1 MAMNGTVPPG
11 TEAALVEW
19 VNSFPLS
26 DRVESL
32 REMND
37 GRAIWEMLRTIN
49 KDSFVGELPSNK
61 QSDYARQQNLLFIYG
76 QLVSYL
82 DGQDARYRDF
92 SDYELK
98 KIATGESS
106 SSILKF
112 LKLVLL
118 VVISPPNHE
127 IISKIPQ
134 LPSPTPLILQALFEE
149 IDPARPPSENGDAPD
164 TSDLDSGRESSKG
177 SAFSS
182 PTRRRDRELLLEEKL
197 ALVNAQLTRREA
209 EVEDL
214 KVDKEEL
221 SVAYLRL
228 QDNYEAVKQS
238 SAENEDRL
246 KKLTSVHNEREQ
258 LSIRDLEAKI
268 SLQEETIG
276 RQESQI
282 AELQTNEAELQRRA
296 SKLSDVEEKFQKLQ
310 DEFHIQK
317 VNLDEQTRRANA
329 GDKYK
334 QKVQA
339 TQGVERERDA
349 LRNQIDELRP
359 RAQAY
364 DEVRREN
371 SKLKQENH
379 EIGQTLSHSERSNN
393 EFREMKQAYIAE
405 IERFHRE
412 TKGLREALAQ
422 GQERIADLE
431 DRSGGSE
438 VHSSPMIVDGGL
450 ESELAETSKH
460 EQQMQ
465 VARTALFWS
474 RVLTID
480 RKSRIVELE
489 KQNRQL
495 TDDSDEKETTIKTI
509 QRQLKNVQA
518 LSVDQ
523 DKLLQDKTQEI
534 TNLQSSLAEVRQGHP
549 IEGTETFKRT
559 REQLKIEQKKN
570 VELEKMLS
578 AAQKEVEAANDER
591 TSSFDRHC
599 LISELNIDL
608 LQGAL
613 VDKPKLEIIE
623 AVKKQSSMALMLLQ
637 SEHEALQLLHKGVQD
652 ENDRLKDDRKDAWY
666 EAHEAVVAK
675 GLADS
680 DHAAHN
686 QRLADLKDMIKKFSN
701 DRSTESTAQISEAL
715 EMNIGVFARKIEE
728 SRERTLKQQQQIE
741 KQEALIKDLETRLE
755 QQKIVQD
762 SMQSKEDAKEDAKF
776 EETSPKE
783 REYTQNLERELK
795 LIASAYHDLAGRL
808 QMNNVVLQRRA
819 EAPKSWLGRQ
829 RKVMEGVGGLVR

>member
-1 MAMNGTVPPG
+1 MMANG
-11 TEAALVEW
+11 A
-19 VNSFPLS
+19 
-26 DRVESL
+26 
-32 REMND
+32 M
-37 GRAIWEMLRTIN
+37 
-49 KDSFVGELPSNK
+49 
-61 QSDYARQQNLLFIYG
+61 Q
-76 QLVSYL
+76 
-82 DGQDARYRDF
+82 
-92 SDYELK
+92 
-98 KIATGESS
+98 
-106 SSILKF
+106 F

-149 IDPARPPSENGDAPD
+149 IDPGRPPSEDGDAPD

-182 PTRRRDRELLLEEKL
+182 PTRIRDRELLLEEKL

-282 AELQTNEAELQRRA
+282 AELQTNEAEFQRRA

-339 TQGVERERDA
+339 TQGIERERDA

-438 VHSSPMIVDGGL
+438 VHSSPTIVDGGL

-465 VARTALFWS
+465 VARTVLFWS

-509 QRQLKNVQA
+509 QRQLENVQA

-549 IEGTETFKRT
+549 IEGSVTLSPGFSCFSHNVNSTETFKRT

-570 VELEKMLS
+570 VELEKSLS

-613 VDKPKLEIIE
+613 IDKPKLEIIE

-728 SRERTLKQQQQIE
+728 SRERMLKQQQVARQISSSGPLTP
-741 KQEALIKDLETRLE
+741 KPLLPE
-755 QQKIVQD
+755 QYSLFGSPASPRPRQPPRGI
-762 SMQSKEDAKEDAKF
+762 SSLFRTSK
-776 EETSPKE
+776 
-783 REYTQNLERELK
+783 R
-795 LIASAYHDLAGRL
+795 
-808 QMNNVVLQRRA
+808 
-819 EAPKSWLGRQ
+819 
-829 RKVMEGVGGLVR
+829 

>member
-1 MAMNGTVPPG
+1 MAAMMANG
-11 TEAALVEW
+11 A
-19 VNSFPLS
+19 
-26 DRVESL
+26 
-32 REMND
+32 M
-37 GRAIWEMLRTIN
+37 
-49 KDSFVGELPSNK
+49 
-61 QSDYARQQNLLFIYG
+61 Q
-76 QLVSYL
+76 
-82 DGQDARYRDF
+82 
-92 SDYELK
+92 
-98 KIATGESS
+98 
-106 SSILKF
+106 F

-149 IDPARPPSENGDAPD
+149 IDPARPPSEDGDAPD
-164 TSDLDSGRESSKG
+164 TSDLDSERESSKG
-177 SAFSS
+177 SVFSS

-214 KVDKEEL
+214 KVEKEEL

-228 QDNYEAVKQS
+228 QDKYEAVKQS

-246 KKLTSVHNEREQ
+246 KKLTSVQNEREQ

-268 SLQEETIG
+268 SQQEETIG

-296 SKLSDVEEKFQKLQ
+296 SKLSDVEERFQKLQ

-339 TQGVERERDA
+339 TQGIERERDA

-405 IERFHRE
+405 IDRFHRE

-438 VHSSPMIVDGGL
+438 VHSSPTIVDGGL

-465 VARTALFWS
+465 VARTVLFWS

-509 QRQLKNVQA
+509 QRQLENVQA

-523 DKLLQDKTQEI
+523 DKLLRDKTQEI

-549 IEGTETFKRT
+549 IEGSVTLSPGFACFSHNANSTETFKRT
-559 REQLKIEQKKN
+559 REQLRIEQKKN

-578 AAQKEVEAANDER
+578 AAQKEVEAANDES
-591 TSSFDRHC
+591 TSSFERHC
-599 LISELNIDL
+599 VISELNIDL

-613 VDKPKLEIIE
+613 IDKPKLEIIE
-623 AVKKQSSMALMLLQ
+623 AVRKQSSMALMLLQ

-680 DHAAHN
+680 DRAAHN
-686 QRLADLKDMIKKFSN
+686 QRLTDLKDMIKKLSN
-701 DRSTESTAQISEAL
+701 DRSTHSTAQISEAL

-728 SRERTLKQQQQIE
+728 SRERTLKQQQVARHISSSGPLTP
-741 KQEALIKDLETRLE
+741 KPLLPE
-755 QQKIVQD
+755 QYSTFGPPASPRPRQPPKGI
-762 SMQSKEDAKEDAKF
+762 SSIFRMSKC
-776 EETSPKE
+776 
-783 REYTQNLERELK
+783 
-795 LIASAYHDLAGRL
+795 
-808 QMNNVVLQRRA
+808 
-819 EAPKSWLGRQ
+819 
-829 RKVMEGVGGLVR
+829 

>member
-1 MAMNGTVPPG
+1 
-11 TEAALVEW
+11 
-19 VNSFPLS
+19 
-26 DRVESL
+26 
-32 REMND
+32 
-37 GRAIWEMLRTIN
+37 MLYI
-49 KDSFVGELPSNK
+49 
-61 QSDYARQQNLLFIYG
+61 YRQLA
-76 QLVSYL
+76 SHL
-82 DGQDARYRDF
+82 DGQDARYRGF
-92 SDYELK
+92 TDYELRK
-98 KIATGESS
+98 TATDESS
-106 SSILKF
+106 SSILKVCFGTSSTAARMANGAMQF

-134 LPSPTPLILQALFEE
+134 LPPPTQLILQALIKEV
-149 IDPARPPSENGDAPD
+149 DPTRTPSEDGDAPE
-164 TSDLDSGRESSKG
+164 TSDLDSERESSKG

-182 PTRRRDRELLLEEKL
+182 PTRRKDRELLLEEKL

-209 EVEDL
+209 DVEDL
-214 KVDKEEL
+214 KVEKEEL

-228 QDNYEAVKQS
+228 QDNYEAIKQS

-268 SLQEETIG
+268 SQQEETIG

-282 AELQTNEAELQRRA
+282 AELQSNEAELQRRA
-296 SKLSDVEEKFQKLQ
+296 SKLSNVEENLQKLQ

-339 TQGVERERDA
+339 TQGIERERDA

-393 EFREMKQAYIAE
+393 EFREMKQAYVAE

-438 VHSSPMIVDGGL
+438 VYSSPTIVDGGL

-465 VARTALFWS
+465 VARSVLLWT

-495 TDDSDEKETTIKTI
+495 IDDSDEKETMIKTM
-509 QRQLKNVQA
+509 QRQLENVQA

-523 DKLLQDKTQEI
+523 DKQLQDKTQEI

-549 IEGTETFKRT
+549 IEGSVTPSPGSTCFSHIFNSTETFKRT

-578 AAQKEVEAANDER
+578 AAQKEIEAANDER

-613 VDKPKLEIIE
+613 IDKPKLEVIE
-623 AVKKQSSMALMLLQ
+623 AVKKQNSVALMLLQ
-637 SEHEALQLLHKGVQD
+637 REHEALQLLHKRVQD
-652 ENDRLKDDRKDAWY
+652 ENDRLKDDRNHAWY
-666 EAHEAVVAK
+666 EAHEAVIAK

-680 DHAAHN
+680 DYAANN
-686 QRLADLKDMIKKFSN
+686 QRLTDLKDMIKNFSN
-701 DRSTESTAQISEAL
+701 DKSTESTTQISEAL
-715 EMNIGVFARKIEE
+715 EMNIGVFAKKIEE
-728 SRERTLKQQQQIE
+728 GRERTMKQQQVARQISSSGPLTPKTLLPE
-741 KQEALIKDLETRLE
+741 QYSAFGSPASPRLR
-755 QQKIVQD
+755 QPPKGI
-762 SMQSKEDAKEDAKF
+762 SSLFKTSK
-776 EETSPKE
+776 
-783 REYTQNLERELK
+783 R
-795 LIASAYHDLAGRL
+795 
-808 QMNNVVLQRRA
+808 
-819 EAPKSWLGRQ
+819 
-829 RKVMEGVGGLVR
+829 

>member
-1 MAMNGTVPPG
+1 M
-11 TEAALVEW
+11 
-19 VNSFPLS
+19 
-26 DRVESL
+26 
-32 REMND
+32 
-37 GRAIWEMLRTIN
+37 
-49 KDSFVGELPSNK
+49 
-61 QSDYARQQNLLFIYG
+61 LFIYG

-82 DGQDARYRDF
+82 DEQDARYRGF
-92 SDYELK
+92 SDYDLR

-106 SSILKF
+106 SSILKVCFGTSSMAAIMADGAMQF

-149 IDPARPPSENGDAPD
+149 IDPARTPSEDGDAPD

-182 PTRRRDRELLLEEKL
+182 PARRKDRELLLEERL

-214 KVDKEEL
+214 KVEKEEI

-238 SAENEDRL
+238 SAETEDRL

-268 SLQEETIG
+268 SQQEEAIG

-296 SKLSDVEEKFQKLQ
+296 SKLRDVEEKFQKLQ

-339 TQGVERERDA
+339 TQGIERERDA

-393 EFREMKQAYIAE
+393 EFREMKQAYVAE
-405 IERFHRE
+405 IERFQRE

-438 VHSSPMIVDGGL
+438 VHSSPTIVDGGL

-465 VARTALFWS
+465 VARTVLFWS
-474 RVLTID
+474 RVLTIN
-480 RKSRIVELE
+480 RKSRIIELE
-489 KQNRQL
+489 KHIRQL
-495 TDDSDEKETTIKTI
+495 TDDSDEKDTTIKTI
-509 QRQLKNVQA
+509 QRQFENVQA

-549 IEGTETFKRT
+549 IEGSVALSPWSACFSHNVNSTETFKRT
-559 REQLKIEQKKN
+559 REQLKVEQKKN

-578 AAQKEVEAANDER
+578 AARKEVEAANDER

-599 LISELNIDL
+599 RISELNIDL
-608 LQGAL
+608 LQGSL
-613 VDKPKLEIIE
+613 IDKPKLEIIE
-623 AVKKQSSMALMLLQ
+623 AVQKQSSVALMLLQ
-637 SEHEALQLLHKGVQD
+637 REHEALQSLHQGVQD
-652 ENDRLKDDRKDAWY
+652 ENDRLKDDRNHAWY

-680 DHAAHN
+680 DNAAN
-686 QRLADLKDMIKKFSN
+686 YQRLANLEDMIKKFSN
-701 DRSTESTAQISEAL
+701 DKSTESTTQISEAL
-715 EMNIGVFARKIEE
+715 EMNIGVFTRKIEE
-728 SRERTLKQQQQIE
+728 GRERTMKQQQVAKQIFSSGLLTP
-741 KQEALIKDLETRLE
+741 KTLLPE
-755 QQKIVQD
+755 QYSAFGSPASPRPRQPPNGISSLFKT
-762 SMQSKEDAKEDAKF
+762 SK
-776 EETSPKE
+776 
-783 REYTQNLERELK
+783 R
-795 LIASAYHDLAGRL
+795 
-808 QMNNVVLQRRA
+808 
-819 EAPKSWLGRQ
+819 
-829 RKVMEGVGGLVR
+829 

>member
-1 MAMNGTVPPG
+1 MANGV
-11 TEAALVEW
+11 
-19 VNSFPLS
+19 
-26 DRVESL
+26 
-32 REMND
+32 M
-37 GRAIWEMLRTIN
+37 
-49 KDSFVGELPSNK
+49 
-61 QSDYARQQNLLFIYG
+61 Q
-76 QLVSYL
+76 
-82 DGQDARYRDF
+82 
-92 SDYELK
+92 
-98 KIATGESS
+98 
-106 SSILKF
+106 F

-118 VVISPPNHE
+118 AVIKPPNAE

-134 LPSPTPLILQALFEE
+134 LSYPTQRILQVLIEE
-149 IDPARPPSENGDAPD
+149 IDPPQTSSENGDAHE
-164 TSDLDSGRESSKG
+164 TSDLDSERESSKG

-182 PTRRRDRELLLEEKL
+182 PTRKKNRELLLEERL
-197 ALVNAQLTRREA
+197 ALVNAQLARREA

-214 KVDKEEL
+214 KVEKEEL

-268 SLQEETIG
+268 SQQEETIG

-282 AELQTNEAELQRRA
+282 AELESNEAELQRKA

-310 DEFHIQK
+310 DELHIQK

-339 TQGVERERDA
+339 TQGIERERDA

-393 EFREMKQAYIAE
+393 EFREMKQAYVAE

-438 VHSSPMIVDGGL
+438 VHSSPTVVDGGL
-450 ESELAETSKH
+450 ESELAETSKQ

-465 VARTALFWS
+465 VAKSILFWT

-495 TDDSDEKETTIKTI
+495 TEDLDEKATTIQSL
-509 QRQLKNVQA
+509 QRQLEFIQA

-523 DKLLQDKTQEI
+523 DKRLEDKSQEI
-534 TNLQSSLAEVRQGHP
+534 THLQSSLAEVREGHP
-549 IEGTETFKRT
+549 IEGSVNACPGSVYFSHNANSTETFKRT

-570 VELEKMLS
+570 VELENMLS
-578 AAQKEVEAANDER
+578 ATQKELEAAKDER
-591 TSSFDRHC
+591 TSSFERHC

-613 VDKPKLEIIE
+613 IDKPKLEMIE
-623 AVKKQSSMALMLLQ
+623 AVREQNSVALTDLQ
-637 SEHEALQLLHKGVQD
+637 REHEALQLLHKRVQD
-652 ENDRLKDDRKDAWY
+652 ENDRLKDDRNHAWY

-675 GLADS
+675 GLVDS
-680 DHAAHN
+680 DYAANN
-686 QRLADLKDMIKKFSN
+686 QRLTDLKDMIKKFSN
-701 DRSTESTAQISEAL
+701 NKSTESTTQINEAL

-728 SRERTLKQQQQIE
+728 GRERTMKQQQVARQLSSLSLLTP
-741 KQEALIKDLETRLE
+741 KALLPEQYPAFGPPASLRPMQPPKGNSRLF
-755 QQKIVQD
+755 KTN
-762 SMQSKEDAKEDAKF
+762 K
-776 EETSPKE
+776 
-783 REYTQNLERELK
+783 R
-795 LIASAYHDLAGRL
+795 
-808 QMNNVVLQRRA
+808 
-819 EAPKSWLGRQ
+819 
-829 RKVMEGVGGLVR
+829 

>member
-1 MAMNGTVPPG
+1 M
-11 TEAALVEW
+11 
-19 VNSFPLS
+19 
-26 DRVESL
+26 
-32 REMND
+32 
-37 GRAIWEMLRTIN
+37 
-49 KDSFVGELPSNK
+49 
-61 QSDYARQQNLLFIYG
+61 LFIYR
-76 QLVSYL
+76 QLASHL
-82 DGQDARYRDF
+82 DGQYDVKYKGF
-92 SDYELK
+92 TDYELK
-98 KIATGESS
+98 KIATDESS
-106 SSILKF
+106 SSILKVCFGTLSTAATMANGAMQF

-134 LPSPTPLILQALFEE
+134 LPSPTPLILQALIKEV
-149 IDPARPPSENGDAPD
+149 DPAETPSEDGDAPE
-164 TSDLDSGRESSKG
+164 TSDLDSERESSKG

-182 PTRRRDRELLLEEKL
+182 PTRRKDRELLLEEKL

-214 KVDKEEL
+214 KVEKEEL

-268 SLQEETIG
+268 SQQEETIG

-282 AELQTNEAELQRRA
+282 AELQSNEAELQRKA
-296 SKLSDVEEKFQKLQ
+296 SKLSNVEEKFQKLQ

-339 TQGVERERDA
+339 TQGIERERDA

-393 EFREMKQAYIAE
+393 EFREMKQAYVAE

-438 VHSSPMIVDGGL
+438 VHSSPTVVDGGL

-465 VARTALFWS
+465 VAESVLFWT

-480 RKSRIVELE
+480 RKSKIVELE

-495 TDDSDEKETTIKTI
+495 TDDSDEKETTVKTL
-509 QRQLKNVQA
+509 QRQLENIQA

-523 DKLLQDKTQEI
+523 DKRLQDKNQEI

-549 IEGTETFKRT
+549 IEGSVTPSPGSAYFSHNIDSTETFKRT
-559 REQLKIEQKKN
+559 REQLRIEQKKN
-570 VELEKMLS
+570 LELEKMLS
-578 AAQKEVEAANDER
+578 AANDER

-613 VDKPKLEIIE
+613 IDKPKLEIVE
-623 AVKKQSSMALMLLQ
+623 AVKKQNSVALMLLQ
-637 SEHEALQLLHKGVQD
+637 REHEALQLLHKRVQD
-652 ENDRLKDDRKDAWY
+652 ENDRLRGDRNHAWY

-680 DHAAHN
+680 DYAANN
-686 QRLADLKDMIKKFSN
+686 QRLTDLKDMIKKFSN
-701 DRSTESTAQISEAL
+701 DKSTESTTQINEAL

-728 SRERTLKQQQQIE
+728 GRERTMKQQQVARQISSSGLFTPKTLLPE
-741 KQEALIKDLETRLE
+741 QYSAFGSPASPRLR
-755 QQKIVQD
+755 QLPTGISSLFK
-762 SMQSKEDAKEDAKF
+762 MSK
-776 EETSPKE
+776 
-783 REYTQNLERELK
+783 R
-795 LIASAYHDLAGRL
+795 
-808 QMNNVVLQRRA
+808 
-819 EAPKSWLGRQ
+819 
-829 RKVMEGVGGLVR
+829 

>member
-1 MAMNGTVPPG
+1 M
-11 TEAALVEW
+11 
-19 VNSFPLS
+19 
-26 DRVESL
+26 
-32 REMND
+32 
-37 GRAIWEMLRTIN
+37 
-49 KDSFVGELPSNK
+49 
-61 QSDYARQQNLLFIYG
+61 LFIYR
-76 QLVSYL
+76 QLASHL
-82 DGQDARYRDF
+82 DAQDARYRGF
-92 SDYELK
+92 TDYELK

-106 SSILKF
+106 SSIVKVCFGTSSMAAMMANGAMQF

-118 VVISPPNHE
+118 VVISPPNQE

-134 LPSPTPLILQALFEE
+134 LPSPTQLILQGLFKE
-149 IDPARPPSENGDAPD
+149 IDPTRTPSEDGEAPD
-164 TSDLDSGRESSKG
+164 TSDLDSERESSKG

-182 PTRRRDRELLLEEKL
+182 PTRRKDRELLLEEKL

-214 KVDKEEL
+214 KVEKEEL

-268 SLQEETIG
+268 SQQEETIG

-282 AELQTNEAELQRRA
+282 AELQSNEADLQRRA
-296 SKLSDVEEKFQKLQ
+296 SKLSDMEEKFQKLQ

-339 TQGVERERDA
+339 TQGIERERDA

-393 EFREMKQAYIAE
+393 EFREMKQAYVAE

-438 VHSSPMIVDGGL
+438 VHSSPPIVDGGL

-465 VARTALFWS
+465 VARSVLFWT

-495 TDDSDEKETTIKTI
+495 TDDSDEKETTIKTM
-509 QRQLKNVQA
+509 QRQFENIQA

-523 DKLLQDKTQEI
+523 DKRLQDKTQEI

-549 IEGTETFKRT
+549 IEGSVTPSPRSVYLSHNVNSTETFKRT
-559 REQLKIEQKKN
+559 REQLKIEQKRN
-570 VELEKMLS
+570 IELEKMLS
-578 AAQKEVEAANDER
+578 AAQKEIEAANDER
-591 TSSFDRHC
+591 MSSFDRHC

-613 VDKPKLEIIE
+613 IDKPKLEIVE
-623 AVKKQSSMALMLLQ
+623 AVKKQNSVALMLLQ
-637 SEHEALQLLHKGVQD
+637 REHEALQLVHKRVQD
-652 ENDRLKDDRKDAWY
+652 ENDRLKDDRNHAWY

-680 DHAAHN
+680 DYAANN
-686 QRLADLKDMIKKFSN
+686 QRLIDLKDMIKKFSI
-701 DRSTESTAQISEAL
+701 DKPTESTTQISEAL

-728 SRERTLKQQQQIE
+728 GRERTMKQQQVARQISSSGLLTP
-741 KQEALIKDLETRLE
+741 QALLPEQYSAFGSPASPASPRLR
-755 QQKIVQD
+755 QPPKGI
-762 SMQSKEDAKEDAKF
+762 SSLFKTSK
-776 EETSPKE
+776 
-783 REYTQNLERELK
+783 R
-795 LIASAYHDLAGRL
+795 
-808 QMNNVVLQRRA
+808 
-819 EAPKSWLGRQ
+819 
-829 RKVMEGVGGLVR
+829 

>member
-1 MAMNGTVPPG
+1 M
-11 TEAALVEW
+11 
-19 VNSFPLS
+19 
-26 DRVESL
+26 
-32 REMND
+32 
-37 GRAIWEMLRTIN
+37 
-49 KDSFVGELPSNK
+49 
-61 QSDYARQQNLLFIYG
+61 LFIYR
-76 QLVSYL
+76 QLASHL
-82 DGQDARYRDF
+82 DGQDARYRGF
-92 SDYELK
+92 TDYELK
-98 KIATGESS
+98 KIATDGSS
-106 SSILKF
+106 SSILKVCFRTSSKAATMANGAMQF

-134 LPSPTPLILQALFEE
+134 LPSPTQLILQALFEE
-149 IDPARPPSENGDAPD
+149 IDRARTPSEDGHAPE
-164 TSDLDSGRESSKG
+164 TSDLDSERESSKG

-182 PTRRRDRELLLEEKL
+182 PTRRKDRELLLEEKL
-197 ALVNAQLTRREA
+197 ALVNAQLSRRDA

-214 KVDKEEL
+214 KVEKEEL

-268 SLQEETIG
+268 SQQEETIG

-282 AELQTNEAELQRRA
+282 AELQSNEAELQRRA
-296 SKLSDVEEKFQKLQ
+296 SKLSNVEEKFQKLQ

-339 TQGVERERDA
+339 TQGIERERDA

-393 EFREMKQAYIAE
+393 EFREMKQAYVAE

-438 VHSSPMIVDGGL
+438 VHSSPTVVDGGL

-465 VARTALFWS
+465 VAKSVLFWT

-495 TDDSDEKETTIKTI
+495 IDDSDEKETTVKTL
-509 QRQLKNVQA
+509 QRQFDNIQA

-523 DKLLQDKTQEI
+523 DKRLQDKTQEN

-549 IEGTETFKRT
+549 IEGSVTPSPGSAYFSHNVNSTETFKRT
-559 REQLKIEQKKN
+559 REQLKIEQKQN
-570 VELEKMLS
+570 VELEKMLL
-578 AAQKEVEAANDER
+578 AAQREIEAANDER
-591 TSSFDRHC
+591 TSSFARHC

-613 VDKPKLEIIE
+613 IDKPKLEIVE
-623 AVKKQSSMALMLLQ
+623 AVKKQNSVALMLLQ
-637 SEHEALQLLHKGVQD
+637 REHEALQILHKRVQD
-652 ENDRLKDDRKDAWY
+652 ENDRLKDDRNHAWY

-680 DHAAHN
+680 DYATNN
-686 QRLADLKDMIKKFSN
+686 QRLTDLKDMIKKFSS
-701 DRSTESTAQISEAL
+701 DKSTESTTQINEAL

-728 SRERTLKQQQQIE
+728 GRERTMKQQQVARQISSSGLLTPKTLLPE
-741 KQEALIKDLETRLE
+741 QYSAFGSPASPRPKQPPQGISSLFKT
-755 QQKIVQD
+755 
-762 SMQSKEDAKEDAKF
+762 SK
-776 EETSPKE
+776 
-783 REYTQNLERELK
+783 R
-795 LIASAYHDLAGRL
+795 
-808 QMNNVVLQRRA
+808 
-819 EAPKSWLGRQ
+819 
-829 RKVMEGVGGLVR
+829 

>member
-1 MAMNGTVPPG
+1 MANGV
-11 TEAALVEW
+11 
-19 VNSFPLS
+19 
-26 DRVESL
+26 
-32 REMND
+32 M
-37 GRAIWEMLRTIN
+37 
-49 KDSFVGELPSNK
+49 
-61 QSDYARQQNLLFIYG
+61 Q
-76 QLVSYL
+76 
-82 DGQDARYRDF
+82 
-92 SDYELK
+92 
-98 KIATGESS
+98 
-106 SSILKF
+106 F

-118 VVISPPNHE
+118 AVIKPPNAE

-134 LPSPTPLILQALFEE
+134 LSYHTQRILQVLIEE
-149 IDPARPPSENGDAPD
+149 IDPPQTSSENGDAPEA
-164 TSDLDSGRESSKG
+164 SDLESERESSKG

-182 PTRRRDRELLLEEKL
+182 PTRKKDRELLLEERL

-214 KVDKEEL
+214 KVEKEEL

-268 SLQEETIG
+268 SQQEETIG
-276 RQESQI
+276 RQEAQI
-282 AELQTNEAELQRRA
+282 AELESNEAELQRKA
-296 SKLSDVEEKFQKLQ
+296 SKLSGVEEKFQKLQ

-339 TQGVERERDA
+339 TQGIERERDA

-393 EFREMKQAYIAE
+393 EFREMKQAYVAE

-438 VHSSPMIVDGGL
+438 VHSPTVVDGGL

-460 EQQMQ
+460 EQQMR
-465 VARTALFWS
+465 VAEYALFWT
-474 RVLTID
+474 RILTID
-480 RKSRIVELE
+480 RRSRIVELE
-489 KQNRQL
+489 KQIRQL
-495 TDDSDEKETTIKTI
+495 TEDSDEKAATIQSL
-509 QRQLKNVQA
+509 QRQLEVIQA
-518 LSVDQ
+518 LSTDQ
-523 DKLLQDKTQEI
+523 DKRLQHKSQEI
-534 TNLQSSLAEVRQGHP
+534 TNLQSSLAEVREGHP
-549 IEGTETFKRT
+549 IEGSVDPCPEPVHITHNINSTETFKRT
-559 REQLKIEQKKN
+559 REQLKIEQNKN
-570 VELEKMLS
+570 AELEKMLS
-578 AAQKEVEAANDER
+578 AAQKGLEEAEDER
-591 TSSFDRHC
+591 TSSFERHC

-608 LQGAL
+608 FQGAL
-613 VDKPKLEIIE
+613 IDKPKLEMVE
-623 AVKKQSSMALMLLQ
+623 AVKKQNSVALTALQ
-637 SEHEALQLLHKGVQD
+637 CEHEALQLLHKRVQD
-652 ENDRLKDDRKDAWY
+652 ENDRLKDDRNHAWY

-680 DHAAHN
+680 DYTANN
-686 QRLADLKDMIKKFSN
+686 QRLTDLKDMIKKFSN
-701 DRSTESTAQISEAL
+701 DKSTESTTHINEAL

-728 SRERTLKQQQQIE
+728 GRERTMKQQQVARQISSSGLFTP
-741 KQEALIKDLETRLE
+741 KALLPE
-755 QQKIVQD
+755 QYSAFGLPASSRPRQPPKGN
-762 SMQSKEDAKEDAKF
+762 SSHFKPSK
-776 EETSPKE
+776 
-783 REYTQNLERELK
+783 R
-795 LIASAYHDLAGRL
+795 
-808 QMNNVVLQRRA
+808 
-819 EAPKSWLGRQ
+819 
-829 RKVMEGVGGLVR
+829 

>member
-1 MAMNGTVPPG
+1 MANG
-11 TEAALVEW
+11 A
-19 VNSFPLS
+19 
-26 DRVESL
+26 
-32 REMND
+32 M
-37 GRAIWEMLRTIN
+37 
-49 KDSFVGELPSNK
+49 
-61 QSDYARQQNLLFIYG
+61 Q
-76 QLVSYL
+76 
-82 DGQDARYRDF
+82 
-92 SDYELK
+92 
-98 KIATGESS
+98 
-106 SSILKF
+106 F

-118 VVISPPNHE
+118 VVISPPNQE

-134 LPSPTPLILQALFEE
+134 LPSPTQLILQALFKE
-149 IDPARPPSENGDAPD
+149 IDPTRTPSEDGEAPD
-164 TSDLDSGRESSKG
+164 TSDLDSERESSKG

-182 PTRRRDRELLLEEKL
+182 PTRRKDRELLLEEKL

-214 KVDKEEL
+214 KVEKEEL

-268 SLQEETIG
+268 SQQEETIS
-276 RQESQI
+276 RQESQV
-282 AELQTNEAELQRRA
+282 AELQSNEADLQRRA
-296 SKLSDVEEKFQKLQ
+296 SKLSDVEENFQKLQ

-339 TQGVERERDA
+339 TQGIERERDA

-393 EFREMKQAYIAE
+393 EFREMKQAYVAE

-438 VHSSPMIVDGGL
+438 VHSSPTIVDGGL

-465 VARTALFWS
+465 VARSVLFWT

-495 TDDSDEKETTIKTI
+495 TDDSDEKETTIKTM
-509 QRQLKNVQA
+509 QRQFENIQA

-523 DKLLQDKTQEI
+523 DKRLQDKTLEI
-534 TNLQSSLAEVRQGHP
+534 THLQSSLAEVRQGHP
-549 IEGTETFKRT
+549 IEGSVTPSPRSVYLSHKVNSTETFKRT
-559 REQLKIEQKKN
+559 REQLKIEQQKN

-578 AAQKEVEAANDER
+578 AAQKEIEAANDER

-613 VDKPKLEIIE
+613 IDKPKLEIVE
-623 AVKKQSSMALMLLQ
+623 AVKKQNSVALMLLQ
-637 SEHEALQLLHKGVQD
+637 REHEALQLLHKRVQD
-652 ENDRLKDDRKDAWY
+652 ENDKLKDDRNHAWY

-680 DHAAHN
+680 DYAANN
-686 QRLADLKDMIKKFSN
+686 QRLTDLKDMIKKFSN
-701 DRSTESTAQISEAL
+701 DKSTESTTQINEAL
-715 EMNIGVFARKIEE
+715 ETNIGVFARKIEE
-728 SRERTLKQQQQIE
+728 GRERTMKQQQVARQISSSGLLTP
-741 KQEALIKDLETRLE
+741 QALHPE
-755 QQKIVQD
+755 QYSAFGLPASPRPRQPPKGI
-762 SMQSKEDAKEDAKF
+762 SSLFKTSK
-776 EETSPKE
+776 
-783 REYTQNLERELK
+783 R
-795 LIASAYHDLAGRL
+795 
-808 QMNNVVLQRRA
+808 
-819 EAPKSWLGRQ
+819 
-829 RKVMEGVGGLVR
+829 

>member
-1 MAMNGTVPPG
+1 MFGTSSTAAIIANGAM
-11 TEAALVEW
+11 
-19 VNSFPLS
+19 
-26 DRVESL
+26 
-32 REMND
+32 
-37 GRAIWEMLRTIN
+37 
-49 KDSFVGELPSNK
+49 
-61 QSDYARQQNLLFIYG
+61 Q
-76 QLVSYL
+76 
-82 DGQDARYRDF
+82 
-92 SDYELK
+92 
-98 KIATGESS
+98 
-106 SSILKF
+106 F

-149 IDPARPPSENGDAPD
+149 IDPARPPSEDGGAPD
-164 TSDLDSGRESSKG
+164 TSDLDSEQESSKG

-221 SVAYLRL
+221 SVAFLRL

-238 SAENEDRL
+238 AAENEDRL
-246 KKLTSVHNEREQ
+246 RKLTSVHNEREQ
-258 LSIRDLEAKI
+258 LSLRDLEAKI

-339 TQGVERERDA
+339 TQGIERERDA

-412 TKGLREALAQ
+412 AKGLREALAQ

-438 VHSSPMIVDGGL
+438 VHSSPTIVDGGL

-465 VARTALFWS
+465 VARTVIFWS

-495 TDDSDEKETTIKTI
+495 TDDSDEKESTIKTI
-509 QRQLKNVQA
+509 QRQLDNVQA

-534 TNLQSSLAEVRQGHP
+534 SNFQSSLAEVRQGHP
-549 IEGTETFKRT
+549 IEGSVTLSPGFAWFSHNVNSTETFKRT

-570 VELEKMLS
+570 VELETMLS

-613 VDKPKLEIIE
+613 VDKPKREIIE
-623 AVKKQSSMALMLLQ
+623 AVKKQSSTALMLLQ

-686 QRLADLKDMIKKFSN
+686 QRLADLKDMINKFSN
-701 DRSTESTAQISEAL
+701 DRSIESTAQISEAL

-728 SRERTLKQQQQIE
+728 SRERTLKQQQVARQISSSGHLTP
-741 KQEALIKDLETRLE
+741 KPLLPE
-755 QQKIVQD
+755 QYSAFGPPASPRPRQPPTGI
-762 SMQSKEDAKEDAKF
+762 SSIFRMSK
-776 EETSPKE
+776 
-783 REYTQNLERELK
+783 R
-795 LIASAYHDLAGRL
+795 
-808 QMNNVVLQRRA
+808 
-819 EAPKSWLGRQ
+819 
-829 RKVMEGVGGLVR
+829 

>member
-1 MAMNGTVPPG
+1 MV
-11 TEAALVEW
+11 
-19 VNSFPLS
+19 
-26 DRVESL
+26 
-32 REMND
+32 
-37 GRAIWEMLRTIN
+37 
-49 KDSFVGELPSNK
+49 
-61 QSDYARQQNLLFIYG
+61 FIYS
-76 QLVSYL
+76 QLASHL
-82 DGQDARYRDF
+82 DGQYPKPKYRGFTDH
-92 SDYELK
+92 ELK
-98 KIATGESS
+98 TIATDESS
-106 SSILKF
+106 SPILKACFETLPTAATMANGVMQF

-118 VVISPPNHE
+118 AVIKPPNAE

-134 LPSPTPLILQALFEE
+134 LSYSTQRILQVLIEE
-149 IDPARPPSENGDAPD
+149 IDPPQTSSENGDALE
-164 TSDLDSGRESSKG
+164 TSDLDSERESSKG

-182 PTRRRDRELLLEEKL
+182 PTRKKDRELLLEERL

-214 KVDKEEL
+214 KLEKDEL

-268 SLQEETIG
+268 SQQEETIG

-282 AELQTNEAELQRRA
+282 AELESNEAELQRKA

-339 TQGVERERDA
+339 TQGIERERDA

-393 EFREMKQAYIAE
+393 EFREMKQAYVAE

-438 VHSSPMIVDGGL
+438 VHSSPTVVDGGL
-450 ESELAETSKH
+450 ESELAETSKQ

-465 VARTALFWS
+465 VAKSILFWT
-474 RVLTID
+474 RVLTIN

-495 TDDSDEKETTIKTI
+495 TGDSDEKATTIQSL
-509 QRQLKNVQA
+509 QRQLEVVQA

-523 DKLLQDKTQEI
+523 DKRLQDKSQEI
-534 TNLQSSLAEVRQGHP
+534 THLQSSLAEVREGHP
-549 IEGTETFKRT
+549 IEGSVNACPGSAYFSHNVNSTETFKRT

-570 VELEKMLS
+570 VEVEKMLS
-578 AAQKEVEAANDER
+578 AAQKELEAAEDER
-591 TSSFDRHC
+591 TSSFERHC

-613 VDKPKLEIIE
+613 IDKPKLEMIE
-623 AVKKQSSMALMLLQ
+623 AVRKQNSVALTELQ
-637 SEHEALQLLHKGVQD
+637 REHEALQLLHKRVQD
-652 ENDRLKDDRKDAWY
+652 ENDRLKDDRNHAWY

-680 DHAAHN
+680 DYAANN
-686 QRLADLKDMIKKFSN
+686 QRLTDLKDMIKKFSN
-701 DRSTESTAQISEAL
+701 DKSTESTTQINEAL

-728 SRERTLKQQQQIE
+728 GRERTMKQQQVARQLSSSGLLTP
-741 KQEALIKDLETRLE
+741 KALLPE
-755 QQKIVQD
+755 QYSAFGLPASSRSRQ
-762 SMQSKEDAKEDAKF
+762 
-776 EETSPKE
+776 SPKINSSLFKTSK
-783 REYTQNLERELK
+783 R
-795 LIASAYHDLAGRL
+795 
-808 QMNNVVLQRRA
+808 
-819 EAPKSWLGRQ
+819 
-829 RKVMEGVGGLVR
+829 

>member
-1 MAMNGTVPPG
+1 MANG
-11 TEAALVEW
+11 A
-19 VNSFPLS
+19 
-26 DRVESL
+26 
-32 REMND
+32 M
-37 GRAIWEMLRTIN
+37 
-49 KDSFVGELPSNK
+49 
-61 QSDYARQQNLLFIYG
+61 Q
-76 QLVSYL
+76 
-82 DGQDARYRDF
+82 
-92 SDYELK
+92 
-98 KIATGESS
+98 
-106 SSILKF
+106 F

-149 IDPARPPSENGDAPD
+149 IDPARTPSEDGDAPD
-164 TSDLDSGRESSKG
+164 TSDLDSERESSKG

-182 PTRRRDRELLLEEKL
+182 PKRRKDRELLLEEKL

-214 KVDKEEL
+214 KVEKEEL

-238 SAENEDRL
+238 SVENEDRL

-268 SLQEETIG
+268 SQQEETIG

-282 AELQTNEAELQRRA
+282 AELQSNEAELQRRA

-339 TQGVERERDA
+339 TQGIERERDA

-393 EFREMKQAYIAE
+393 EFREMKQAYVAE

-438 VHSSPMIVDGGL
+438 IHSSPTIVDGGL

-465 VARTALFWS
+465 VARSVLFWT

-495 TDDSDEKETTIKTI
+495 TDDLDEKETTIKI
-509 QRQLKNVQA
+509 MQRQFENVHA

-534 TNLQSSLAEVRQGHP
+534 TNLQSSLAEVRQGNP
-549 IEGTETFKRT
+549 IEGSVTLSPGSDCFSHNVNSNETFRRT
-559 REQLKIEQKKN
+559 REQLKNEQKKN

-613 VDKPKLEIIE
+613 IDKPKLEIIE
-623 AVKKQSSMALMLLQ
+623 AVKKQSSVALRLLQ
-637 SEHEALQLLHKGVQD
+637 RDHETLQLLHKDIQD
-652 ENDRLKDDRKDAWY
+652 ENDRLKDDRNHAWS

-680 DHAAHN
+680 DYAANN
-686 QRLADLKDMIKKFSN
+686 QRLADLKDLIKKFSN
-701 DRSTESTAQISEAL
+701 DKSTESTTQISKAL
-715 EMNIGVFARKIEE
+715 EMNIGIFARKIEE
-728 SRERTLKQQQQIE
+728 GIERTMKQQQVARQISSSRPLTPKTLLPE
-741 KQEALIKDLETRLE
+741 QYSAFGSPASPRPKQL
-755 QQKIVQD
+755 
-762 SMQSKEDAKEDAKF
+762 SKGISSLFK
-776 EETSPKE
+776 TSK
-783 REYTQNLERELK
+783 R
-795 LIASAYHDLAGRL
+795 
-808 QMNNVVLQRRA
+808 
-819 EAPKSWLGRQ
+819 
-829 RKVMEGVGGLVR
+829 

>member
-1 MAMNGTVPPG
+1 M
-11 TEAALVEW
+11 
-19 VNSFPLS
+19 
-26 DRVESL
+26 
-32 REMND
+32 
-37 GRAIWEMLRTIN
+37 
-49 KDSFVGELPSNK
+49 
-61 QSDYARQQNLLFIYG
+61 LFIYR
-76 QLVSYL
+76 QLALHL
-82 DGQDARYRDF
+82 DAQYPKPKYRGF
-92 SDYELK
+92 TDYEFK
-98 KIATGESS
+98 TIATDESS
-106 SSILKF
+106 SPILKACFGTPSIAATMANGVMQF

-118 VVISPPNHE
+118 AVIKPPNPE
-127 IISKIPQ
+127 IIGKIPQ
-134 LPSPTPLILQALFEE
+134 LSYPTQRILQVLIEE
-149 IDPARPPSENGDAPD
+149 IDPPQTSSENGDAPE
-164 TSDLDSGRESSKG
+164 TSDLDSEIESSKG

-182 PTRRRDRELLLEEKL
+182 PTRKKDRELLLEERL
-197 ALVNAQLTRREA
+197 ALVNAQLTRRET

-214 KVDKEEL
+214 KVEKEEL

-238 SAENEDRL
+238 SAENEDQL

-268 SLQEETIG
+268 SQQEETIG

-282 AELQTNEAELQRRA
+282 AELESNEVELQRKA

-339 TQGVERERDA
+339 TQGIERERDA

-393 EFREMKQAYIAE
+393 EFREMKQAYVAE

-431 DRSGGSE
+431 DRCGGSE
-438 VHSSPMIVDGGL
+438 VHSSPTVVDGGL

-465 VARTALFWS
+465 VAKYALFWT
-474 RVLTID
+474 RILTID
-480 RKSRIVELE
+480 RKSRIVEFE

-495 TDDSDEKETTIKTI
+495 TEDSDEKATTIQSL
-509 QRQLKNVQA
+509 QRQLEISQA

-523 DKLLQDKTQEI
+523 DKRLQDKSEEI
-534 TNLQSSLAEVRQGHP
+534 TNLQSSLAEVREGHP
-549 IEGTETFKRT
+549 IEGSVNHSPGSVYHSHNVNSTETFKRT
-559 REQLKIEQKKN
+559 REQLKSEQKKN

-578 AAQKEVEAANDER
+578 AAQKELEVAEDER
-591 TSSFDRHC
+591 TSSFERHC
-599 LISELNIDL
+599 LISDLNIDL
-608 LQGAL
+608 VQGAL
-613 VDKPKLEIIE
+613 IDKPKLEIIE
-623 AVKKQSSMALMLLQ
+623 AVKKQTSAALTALQ
-637 SEHEALQLLHKGVQD
+637 REHEALQLLHTRVQD
-652 ENDRLKDDRKDAWY
+652 ENDRLKDDRNHAWY

-680 DHAAHN
+680 DYAANN
-686 QRLADLKDMIKKFSN
+686 QRLTDLKDMIRKFSN
-701 DRSTESTAQISEAL
+701 DKSTESTTQINEAL
-715 EMNIGVFARKIEE
+715 ETNIGVFARKIEE
-728 SRERTLKQQQQIE
+728 GRERTMKQQQVARQISSLGLPTP
-741 KQEALIKDLETRLE
+741 KALLPE
-755 QQKIVQD
+755 QYSAFGLPALSRPRQPPRGNSSLFKT
-762 SMQSKEDAKEDAKF
+762 SK
-776 EETSPKE
+776 
-783 REYTQNLERELK
+783 R
-795 LIASAYHDLAGRL
+795 
-808 QMNNVVLQRRA
+808 
-819 EAPKSWLGRQ
+819 
-829 RKVMEGVGGLVR
+829 